1 MIRPAR
7 LAPLVRLPARLAA
20 FGTACAITTLIVVVH
35 TVDLASLGAHDVVAA
50 TMAPAVVASAST
62 DMPHVDAAVH

>member
-1 MIRPAR
+1 MIRTAR

-20 FGTACAITTLIVVVH
+20 LGTACAITAIIVLVH
-35 TVDLASLGAHDVVAA
+35 AVDLDALGAHDVVAA
-50 TMAPAVVASAST
+50 AMAPAVVASAAT